1 MALMVGAMTI
11 HGIVPG
17 PLVMTKNPTLFWGVI
32 ASMWIGNLM
41 LLVINLPLV
50 GMWVRLLGVPYRL
63 MYPAILLFSC
73 IGIYSV
79 RNMAADVLMTAAL
92 AIVGYALL
100 KLEFETAPLLLGFV
114 LGRLMEENLRRAL
127 AISRG
132 DLATFVQRP
141 ISAAMLAVAVLV
153 LVVAVLPNVRRRREE
168 VFAAD

>member
-1 MALMVGAMTI
+1 MSKS
-11 HGIVPG
+11 PR
-17 PLVMTKNPTLFWGVI
+17 LFWGII

-50 GMWVRLLGVPYRL
+50 RLWVRFLEVPYRL
-63 MYPAILLFSC
+63 MFPAILLFSS

-79 RNMAADVLMTAAL
+79 NNSPADVLFSAGFAVVGWAL
-92 AIVGYALL
+92 S

-132 DLATFVQRP
+132 NLAAFVSRP
-141 ISAAMLAVAVLV
+141 ISGVLLAVAVLV
-153 LVVAVLPNVRRRREE
+153 LAVAILPAVRRGRRE
-168 VFAAD
+168 VFTE